1 MLMKESNQDKLC
13 STAQDVAIETLIHV
27 HNIVKL
33 DLRMRAA
40 TLTFCLHCIDLQSVS
55 VIRLQVIAIIYR
67 QSKLARTEHAL
78 KNEVKLEKA
87 RKKAESI
94 TDSVDVTDNEKTQQI
109 YKKVGVLGKER
120 GGSKPW

>member
-1 MLMKESNQDKLC
+1 MP
-13 STAQDVAIETLIHV
+13 
-27 HNIVKL
+27 
-33 DLRMRAA
+33 
-40 TLTFCLHCIDLQSVS
+40 
-55 VIRLQVIAIIYR
+55 
-67 QSKLARTEHAL
+67 

-94 TDSVDVTDNEKTQQI
+94 TDSVDVTDNEKMQQI